1 VIKRGGV
8 NIPLVDF
15 AIGNHQK
22 MMPTTDDDDDDSVRA
37 VCLRH
42 CRLRRRHGFVGK

>member
-1 VIKRGGV
+1 MIKRGGV

-22 MMPTTDDDDDDSVRA
+22 MMPTTDDDDSVRCKA